1 MTVRMPPPDFAR
13 AEQALRQALGA
24 DPNNPDAACRL
35 ALLYHDHGRPA
46 DAVPHYQTALRI
58 RPHDADALYHLGVAL
73 AELGRPDDALD
84 CYQRAVAARPNHARA
99 QCNLG
104 VALAQRGRLAEAES
118 HLRQAVEADPG
129 FAPAHHNLG
138 VALAQQGFTDAA
150 VAALRRALDLHP
162 AYAEAH
168 FNLANTL
175 SGMGRPAEAVESYRE
190 ALRHRPDYP
199 EVLCNLGL
207 ALAESGKAG
216 EAVILLRQATRR
228 RPDYV
233 EAHNNLGLALGE
245 LGRFEESLACF
256 ERALAINPRYAAA
269 HGNLG
274 SAYKGLGRPE
284 EAAACCE
291 TALRYEPDSA
301 SHHWNLSLALLQ
313 AGDFERGWPEYEWR
327 WKRPAT
333 PMRPF
338 RQPLWEGLPLGGR
351 TILLWCEQGLGD
363 AIQFVR
369 YAPLAHAKG
378 GRVLLECP
386 EPLRTL
392 FRTLPGVDE
401 LLPEG
406 AGATLAFDCHAPLMS
421 LPRLLH
427 TTLATVPADVPYLK
441 ADPALVEPWRRRLGS
456 LDGFKVGIAWQGN
469 PHHKWDR
476 WRSVPLAMFAPMAD
490 VPGVHLVSLQ
500 QGPGSEQL
508 KRLKGRFDVL
518 DLGEELGAAPGAW
531 PNVAAAMSCVD
542 LVVSVDTATAHLAG
556 ALGASVWVPL
566 ATLVDWRWLLGRDDS
581 PWYPTMRLF
590 RQKQLG
596 DWEPVF
602 ARMAA
607 ELHKR
612 AASSTRG
619 S

>member
-1 MTVRMPPPDFAR
+1 MPAPVPHADFAR
-13 AEQALRQALGA
+13 AEQALQHALRA
-24 DPNNPDAACRL
+24 NPQDADAACRL

-46 DAVPHYQTALRI
+46 DAVPHYQAALRR
-58 RPHDADALYHLGVAL
+58 RPADADALYHLGVAL
-73 AELGRPDDALD
+73 AELGRPDEALD
-84 CYQRAVAARPNHARA
+84 CYQRAAAARPGHARA
-99 QCNLG
+99 LCNLG

-129 FAPAHHNLG
+129 FAQAHHNLG

-150 VAALRRALDLHP
+150 IAALRRALDIHP
-162 AYAEAH
+162 GYAEAH

-175 SGMGRPAEAVESYRE
+175 SGRGGSAEAVESYRE
-190 ALRHRPDYP
+190 ALLHRPDYP

-207 ALAESGKAG
+207 ALAESGQPG
-216 EAVILLRQATRR
+216 EAAILLKQATRL
-228 RPDYV
+228 RPEYV

-245 LGRFEESLACF
+245 LGRFEESIACL
-256 ERALAINPRYAAA
+256 ERALALNPRYAPA

-284 EAAACCE
+284 EAVACYE
-291 TALRYEPDSA
+291 AALRYEPDSA

-313 AGDFERGWPEYEWR
+313 AGDFARGWAEYEWR
-327 WKRPAT
+327 WKRPST

-363 AIQFVR
+363 ALQFAR
-369 YAPLAHAKG
+369 YAPLVQARD

-386 EPLRTL
+386 EPLRVL
-392 FRTLPGVDE
+392 FGNLPGVDE

-406 AGATLAFDCHAPLMS
+406 AGAARAFDCHAPLLS

-441 ADPALVEPWRRRLGS
+441 ADPALVETWRRRLQP
-456 LDGFKVGIAWQGN
+456 LDGFRVGIAWQGN

-476 WRSVPLAMFAPMAD
+476 WRSAPLAALAPVAG
-490 VPGVHLVSLQ
+490 VPGLRLVSLQ
-500 QGPGSEQL
+500 QGPGAEQL
-508 KRLKGRFDVL
+508 PALKGRFDVL
-518 DLGEELGAAPGAW
+518 DLGAELAAAPGPW
-531 PNVAAAMSCVD
+531 PNVAAAMACLD

-556 ALGASVWVPL
+556 ALGVPVWVPL
-566 ATLVDWRWLLGRDDS
+566 PTLVDWRWLLGRDDS

-602 ARMAA
+602 ARLAA
-607 ELHKR
+607 ALR
-612 AASSTRG
+612 ATPRDRH
-619 S
+619 